1 MQHKPRYKLMRR
13 ILFPYSGE
21 EPLSLKQG
29 LRVMLAWILFFPL
42 CISLLTLVF
51 VVFGS
56 YPLQRMVELLVFAFI
71 SSAFIFGILGLLIVS
86 MNNRSARFRQ
96 TWKTQRGR
104 Q

>member
-42 CISLLTLVF
+42 CISLLTLIF

-56 YPLQRMVELLVFAFI
+56 YPLQRMVELVVFAFI

>member
-56 YPLQRMVELLVFAFI
+56 YPLQRMVELFVFAFI

>member
-1 MQHKPRYKLMRR
+1 MRR

-51 VVFGS
+51 VMFGS

>member
-51 VVFGS
+51 VVIGS
-56 YPLQRMVELLVFAFI
+56 YPLQRMVEFLVFAFI
-71 SSAFIFGILGLLIVS
+71 SSAFIFGMLGLLIVS
-86 MNNRSARFRQ
+86 MNNRSARFRR

>member
-1 MQHKPRYKLMRR
+1 MRR

-56 YPLQRMVELLVFAFI
+56 YPLQRMVELVVFAFI

>member
-56 YPLQRMVELLVFAFI
+56 YPLQRMVEYMVFAFI
-71 SSAFIFGILGLLIVS
+71 TSAFIFGILGLLIVS

>member
-51 VVFGS
+51 VVFGL

>member
-51 VVFGS
+51 VMFGS

>member
-21 EPLSLKQG
+21 EPLSWKQG

-56 YPLQRMVELLVFAFI
+56 YPLQRMVELVVFAFI

>member
-51 VVFGS
+51 VAFGS

>member
-29 LRVMLAWILFFPL
+29 LRVILAWILFFPL

-56 YPLQRMVELLVFAFI
+56 YPLQRMAELLVFAFI

>member
-51 VVFGS
+51 VVIGS
-56 YPLQRMVELLVFAFI
+56 YSLQRMVELLVFAFI

>member
-29 LRVMLAWILFFPL
+29 LRVMLAWLLFFPL

-51 VVFGS
+51 VVIGS
-56 YPLQRMVELLVFAFI
+56 YPLQRMLELLVFAFI
-71 SSAFIFGILGLLIVS
+71 SSAFIFGILGLLIVI

>member
-1 MQHKPRYKLMRR
+1 MRTYFTRLKKFYSVGYSLKTKKGKISHMQHKPRYKLMRR

-51 VVFGS
+51 VMFGS
-56 YPLQRMVELLVFAFI
+56 FPLQRMPDLLAFACI
-71 SSAFIFGILGLLIVS
+71 SMA
-86 MNNRSARFRQ
+86 
-96 TWKTQRGR
+96 
-104 Q
+104 

>member
-51 VVFGS
+51 VVIGS
-56 YPLQRMVELLVFAFI
+56 YPLQRMVEFLVFAFI
-71 SSAFIFGILGLLIVS
+71 SSAFIFGILGLLIVI

>member
-56 YPLQRMVELLVFAFI
+56 YPLQRMVELVVFAFI